1 MVIGGTTKDPWYS
14 VLGSAYVLN
23 FAELIFLRN
32 LSAKCSRIRV
42 VYSSLALNFAVV
54 RSIAKLCVPRK

>member
-1 MVIGGTTKDPWYS
+1 MVIEVEVGTTKDPWYN

-32 LSAKCSRIRV
+32 QCSRNLKFSV
-42 VYSSLALNFAVV
+42 VA
-54 RSIAKLCVPRK
+54 RSY